1 VLLFNPVDS
10 EPIRISLVHLLNMEP
25 ADPVVVVKAVVVL
38 ELLHLWAQTDLARA
52 WVAMAVR
59 ERNLVLRIT
68 TSMR

>member
-1 VLLFNPVDS
+1 
-10 EPIRISLVHLLNMEP
+10 MEP

-38 ELLHLWAQTDLARA
+38 ELLHLWSQTDLARA